1 MRGLASGAA
10 LIVVALAVFLGLS
23 SVFTVD
29 QTQQAIVLRFG
40 QAISIVRE
48 PGLYFK
54 LPFVDNVARVDKRIL
69 ALDLPAEEVIASDQ
83 KRLRVD
89 SFARYRIIDPLRFY
103 QTLGTVDRANRQ
115 LATFVNSGLRRVLGE
130 STFQQV
136 VRDEREQLMVRIR
149 DQVNTQATGLGIQ
162 VVDVR
167 IRRADL
173 PEQNSQAVY
182 QRMQTERQREASE
195 IRAEGAEAAQRIRA
209 RADRDVVVVTAEAN
223 RDSERVRGEGD
234 GQRNAIFAQA
244 YGQDQGF
251 FAFYRSMQAYET
263 SLGNGDT
270 RLVLSPDSEFF
281 RYFSLPNGGTA
292 GAAPNAAV
300 PAAPAPAAPA
310 PAAPATPPPAAQPA
324 PAPAQ

>member
-10 LIVVALAVFLGLS
+10 LILLAALVFVGLS

-29 QTQQAIVLRFG
+29 QTQQALVLRFG
-40 QAISIVRE
+40 QAINVVRD

-54 LPFVDNVARVDKRIL
+54 APFIDGVVRVDKRIL
-69 ALDLPAEEVIASDQ
+69 ALNLPAEEVIASDQ

-89 SFARYRIIDPLRFY
+89 AFARYRITDPLKFY
-103 QTLGTVDRANRQ
+103 QTLSSVERANSQ

-136 VRDEREQLMVRIR
+136 VREQREALMNRIR
-149 DQVNTQATGLGIQ
+149 DQVNTQATGLGIE

-182 QRMQTERQREASE
+182 QRMQTERQREAAE
-195 IRAEGAEAAQRIRA
+195 IRAEGSEAAQRIRA
-209 RADRDVVVVTAEAN
+209 RADRDVVVLLAEAN
-223 RDSERVRGEGD
+223 RDAERVRGEGD

-244 YGQDQGF
+244 YGQDRDF

-263 SLGNGDT
+263 GLTSSDT

-281 RYFSLPNGGTA
+281 RFFRLPTGSAPTGAA
-292 GAAPNAAV
+292 GAPQAPAPAT
-300 PAAPAPAAPA
+300 PAAPAP
-310 PAAPATPPPAAQPA
+310 
-324 PAPAQ
+324 